1 MARRASDACADFL
14 DRHHQRIGQQHRPAD
29 AVTELRT
36 GLAVGPNARWVVIG
50 RSRDQARTQL
60 AQKLG
65 RYNPLE
71 WSWLLFENGH
81 GAIGSAIGGGP
92 CPHGKD
98 DLAWKAGW
106 G

>member
-1 MARRASDACADFL
+1 MARGASDACADFL

-36 GLAVGPNARWVVIG
+36 GLAVGPNARWVLIG
-50 RSRDQARTQL
+50 RSRDQARAQL

-81 GAIGSAIGGGP
+81 GAIGGAIGGGP